1 MGGGGGGRG
10 GEKEEKRDRTE
21 RRRREREWKE
31 RGGGY
36 QSKAVPPVTSI
47 YMMCRNE
54 TEHIWIS
61 ASQQQCSPYTAF

>member
-1 MGGGGGGRG
+1 MRESEIKRVEGRVGGGWKGWGVGGGRV

-36 QSKAVPPVTSI
+36 QSKAVPLVTS
-47 YMMCRNE
+47 
-54 TEHIWIS
+54 T
-61 ASQQQCSPYTAF
+61 